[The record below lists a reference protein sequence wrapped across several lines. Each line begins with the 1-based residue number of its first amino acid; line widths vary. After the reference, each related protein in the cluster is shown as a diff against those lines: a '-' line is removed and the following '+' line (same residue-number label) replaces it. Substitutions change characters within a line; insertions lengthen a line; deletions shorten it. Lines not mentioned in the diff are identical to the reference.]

1 MSLHTKSFG
10 KLPDNS
16 VGTLFSLADQ
26 HGVTASVMNYGTTN
40 TTIYAANSDNQLT
53 SATTTPAL
61 S

>member
-1 MSLHTKSFG
+1 
-10 KLPDNS
+10 
-16 VGTLFSLADQ
+16 LFSLADQ